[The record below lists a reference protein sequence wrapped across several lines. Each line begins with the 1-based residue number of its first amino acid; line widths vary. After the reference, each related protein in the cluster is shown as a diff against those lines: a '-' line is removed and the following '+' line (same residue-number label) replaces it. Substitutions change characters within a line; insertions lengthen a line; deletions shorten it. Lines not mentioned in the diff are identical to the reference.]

1 MSSCVACGSEL
12 EPPVRTLHTVY
23 VETLYHIG
31 GQDYCRRH
39 IIRAAV
45 AGGVITE
52 VRTGAGSPAGMNH
65 RHSCRQAGG
74 ERGRPSR
81 RADDAGTH
89 IPTFIVYLESVPH
102 PSGSSAAAPRR
113 ILTSML
119 VRRAS

>member
-1 MSSCVACGSEL
+1 MPDCVACGAEL

-65 RHSCRQAGG
+65 RHSRRPAS
-74 ERGRPSR
+74 GR
-81 RADDAGTH
+81 
-89 IPTFIVYLESVPH
+89 
-102 PSGSSAAAPRR
+102 
-113 ILTSML
+113 
-119 VRRAS
+119 